1 MAIKRYTANKDNTI
15 TNAFGMDLATRAT
28 GSNMGAS
35 DILEVFSIFGQQQT
49 TSSAAAGSVE
59 LSRVLVEFP
68 ISTISSNRTANLIPA
83 SGSVNFYLR
92 MFNAR
97 HSEQLAKDIT
107 VNVMAI
113 SQSWQ
118 EGTGLDMVSYKD
130 TTKDG
135 NGSNWLNATGARK
148 KAVLVDAID
157 LSGVAQNDAFTM
169 TVPKVAGGDGV
180 AHQFVFDNGTDVD
193 ALSDA
198 NGFGINI
205 AGADDEPAVAAVVIK
220 AINGV
225 ADNLYQYGGAT
236 LGAGS
241 SLAAGTLGTCRLCRQ
256 HCYKS
261 YAHNDKL
268 WLCWKRRK
276 RFSSKHWL

>member
-49 TSSAAAGSVE
+49 TSSAATGSVE

-148 KAVLVDAID
+148 
-157 LSGVAQNDAFTM
+157 
-169 TVPKVAGGDGV
+169 
-180 AHQFVFDNGTDVD
+180 
-193 ALSDA
+193 
-198 NGFGINI
+198 
-205 AGADDEPAVAAVVIK
+205 
-220 AINGV
+220 
-225 ADNLYQYGGAT
+225 
-236 LGAGS
+236 
-241 SLAAGTLGTCRLCRQ
+241 RQ
-256 HCYKS
+256 S
-261 YAHNDKL
+261 
-268 WLCWKRRK
+268 
-276 RFSSKHWL
+276 